1 METAGDSLKC
11 TGVRG
16 LSVRYLGL
24 IFLEKGIT

>member
-1 METAGDSLKC
+1 MKTAGDSLQGR
-11 TGVRG
+11 GVRE